1 MADNRPER
9 FSRCAPLLM
18 SDAIGSSSPILTI
31 EGVCATIRFN
41 RPREHNRID
50 PVDLLVLRD
59 HLAAV
64 EQTPGIRALVFTG
77 TGAKTFSSGYTLQ
90 ALIDLDAGDHS
101 IKWDAL
107 IDTIEAFPIPTI
119 AAMNGSVYGGA
130 TDLALAC
137 DFRVG
142 VTGSRFVMPAMR
154 IGLHY
159 YSGAM
164 RRYVE
169 RLGLSA
175 AKRLFLLG
183 DPVPCEEMNTY
194 GFYDTLV
201 APNEFEARVTA
212 MVGSLSAGA
221 PAVVRSMKYHL
232 NAIARGEMDAA
243 AIDRAYVASQQ
254 SADLKEGIAAMQEK
268 RAAIFKDV

>member
-1 MADNRPER
+1 MLDTA
-9 FSRCAPLLM
+9 A
-18 SDAIGSSSPILTI
+18 SSPPVLTMDRA
-31 EGVCATIRFN
+31 CATIRFN

-50 PVDLLVLRD
+50 PADLPVLRD
-59 HLAAV
+59 HLAVV
-64 EQTPGIRALVFTG
+64 ERTPGIRALVFTG
-77 TGAKTFSSGYTLQ
+77 TGDKTFSSGYTLQ
-90 ALIDLDAGDHS
+90 ALIDLDAGGHS

-107 IDTIEAFPIPTI
+107 MDSIEAFPVPTI
-119 AAMNGSVYGGA
+119 AAMHGSVYGGA

-137 DFRVG
+137 DFRIG

-159 YSGAM
+159 YPGAM

-183 DPVPCEEMNTY
+183 DPVPCEEMNAY
-194 GFYDTLV
+194 GFYDALV
-201 APNEFEARVTA
+201 APTEFEARVTA
-212 MVGSLSAGA
+212 MVNSLAAGA
-221 PAVVRSMKYHL
+221 PAVVRSMKQHL

-254 SADLKEGIAAMQEK
+254 SDDLKEGIAAMQEK
-268 RAAIFKDV
+268 RTAQFKEP

>member
-1 MADNRPER
+1 
-9 FSRCAPLLM
+9 M
-18 SDAIGSSSPILTI
+18 SDSSSSSPPILTI
-31 EGVCATIRFN
+31 DGARATIRLN

-50 PVDLLVLRD
+50 PADLPVVRD
-59 HLAAV
+59 HLDAIKG
-64 EQTPGIRALVFTG
+64 TPGVRALVFTG
-77 TGAKTFSSGYTLQ
+77 AGEKTFSSGYTLQ
-90 ALIDLDAGDHS
+90 ALIDLDASDHA
-101 IKWDAL
+101 IKWDTL
-107 IDTIEAFPIPTI
+107 IDSIEQYPVPTI
-119 AAMNGSVYGGA
+119 AALNGSVYGGA

-183 DPVPCEEMNTY
+183 DPVPCEQMDAL
-194 GFYDTLV
+194 GFYDALV
-201 APNEFEARVTA
+201 PPADFDARVTA
-212 MVGSLSAGA
+212 MVDSLAAGA
-221 PAVVRSMKYHL
+221 PRVVRSMKQHL
-232 NAIARGEMDAA
+232 NAIARGEMDTQ
-243 AIDRAYVASQQ
+243 AIDQAYVASQR
-254 SADLKEGIAAMQEK
+254 SADLKEGVAAMQEK
-268 RAAIFKDV
+268 RPARFSDG

>member
-1 MADNRPER
+1 
-9 FSRCAPLLM
+9 M
-18 SDAIGSSSPILTI
+18 SDAFGSSSPILTI
-31 EGVCATIRFN
+31 EGVRATIRFN
-41 RPREHNRID
+41 RPREHNCID
-50 PVDLLVLRD
+50 PADLPVLRD
-59 HLAAV
+59 HLTAV
-64 EQTPGIRALVFTG
+64 AQSPGIRALVFTG

-90 ALIDLDAGDHS
+90 ALIALDASDHS

-107 IDTIEAFPIPTI
+107 MDTIEAFPISTV

-183 DPVPCEEMNTY
+183 DPVPCEEMNAC
-194 GFYDTLV
+194 GFYDALV
-201 APNEFEARVTA
+201 APADFDARVTTI
-212 MVGSLSAGA
+212 VESLSAGA
-221 PAVVRSMKYHL
+221 PAVVRSMKRHL

-243 AIDRAYVASQQ
+243 AIDSAYIASQQ
-254 SADLKEGIAAMQEK
+254 SDDLKEGIAAMQEK
-268 RAAIFKDV
+268 RAAKFKDV